1 MKFIISIVAVAVVFA
16 LSAPAR
22 AQDPELVNEI
32 VARVNNDIITRV
44 DYLNALRDF
53 RDELGR
59 QLQGK
64 TDAQIEAEFERLK
77 TSVLDYMIDDLL
89 VEQKAKELNLDVET
103 EVNQQMAQI
112 AKDNNLQNV
121 LAFENELKK
130 QNIDPETFRSSV
142 RKRLQQQLVIQRE
155 VLSPIY
161 QRLNDKDRRD
171 FYDKHKE
178 AFTTPGEETISEIFL
193 PLEGHTADEVS
204 QRAKRLVAELRA
216 GKNFEEAV
224 QENSPT
230 SRATR
235 AQKGKI
241 GSFKQ
246 GELNKDVSAAIS
258 TLKAGE
264 VTEPIRL
271 QDGFQIVRLDD
282 RKPATVLP
290 FENSDVQNAIGR
302 MATMD
307 RAEDARKKY
316 LKKLRA
322 ESFVEITKGYV
333 TAQAKP
339 EKTDKNN

>member
-1 MKFIISIVAVAVVFA
+1 MKFIISVLAAGVVFA
-16 LSAPAR
+16 FSAPAR
-22 AQDPELVNEI
+22 AQEPELVNEI

-64 TDAQIEAEFERLK
+64 TDAQIDAEFERLK

-130 QNIDPETFRSSV
+130 QNIDPETFRTSI

-258 TLKAGE
+258 SLKAGD

-290 FENSDVQNAIGR
+290 FENSDVQSAVGR
-302 MATMD
+302 MATME

-316 LKKLRA
+316 LKKLRE
-322 ESFVEITKGYV
+322 ESFVEVTKGYV
-333 TAQAKP
+333 TAQVKP
-339 EKTDKNN
+339 EKTDK